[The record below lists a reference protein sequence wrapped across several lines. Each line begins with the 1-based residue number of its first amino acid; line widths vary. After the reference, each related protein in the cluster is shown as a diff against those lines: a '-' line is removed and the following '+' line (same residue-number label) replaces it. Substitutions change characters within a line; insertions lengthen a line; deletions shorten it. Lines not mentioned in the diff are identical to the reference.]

1 MLEQLTLAFKV
12 IGDGLDSL
20 KKIDAQID
28 ALKNSMNNAKNSI
41 NSAFSG
47 LKSKINSVKQSIISF
62 KNKISS
68 TFSALK
74 AKIVANFPAISK
86 LRNGFIGLRRGLGNF
101 GNYAQQQF
109 QNSQNKASS
118 FWRILRRIAATLAAG
133 FTIKTAIEGAGN
145 IEQYRNTL
153 ETVLKDS
160 DMARKKLAWAS
171 RFANKTPFETEEV
184 VGGMTKL
191 QSYGIEGD
199 RILKTTNRTYLEM
212 IGDMASGMGK
222 SFDQAIEA
230 IADARTGELER
241 LKEFGIT
248 KNMIAEFGKS
258 KGLEIFNSKG
268 QINDLELFNKTLFEM
283 MDSRFGGAME
293 KQAKT
298 FKGGL
303 STISGA
309 AKSALSTLAGVNE
322 FGDIVENSPFQILR
336 DKVIIP
342 FANTLV
348 RLQEDGTF
356 TRWAENL
363 SNIFGEII
371 NVGGKVIDFI
381 VKWKEVLIP
390 LASAFTGML
399 VIHEVVKG
407 IGALKNAMS
416 FTMNSYMLAIG
427 AAITIG
433 VLLYRNWD
441 LIKAKLATL
450 WGSIKAFGVKIK
462 DFFIK
467 IWEKIKSFGKALWD
481 LGKKM
486 FMLFTPFGLIITI
499 GKLVI
504 ENWDLIKAK
513 LAALWGSI
521 KAFGVKIKDFFV
533 KIWEK
538 IKAFGKA
545 LWDIGKKMFMLFTPF
560 GLIIRVG
567 KLIIENWD
575 LIKAKLAAL
584 WGSIK
589 AFGVKIKDFFVKI
602 WEKIKAFGK
611 ALWDIGKKMFM
622 LFTPFGLIIRVG
634 KLIIENWDLI
644 KAKLA
649 ALWGS
654 IKAFGVKIKDFFIKI
669 WEKIK
674 DFGKALWDVGKK
686 MFMLFTPFGLI
697 ITIGKLVIENWDLIK
712 AKFKELGSYL
722 YNKILDI
729 GNFFV
734 GLRDKAV
741 DIFFK
746 LIDKLKEVWET
757 MKSTA
762 ASAFDF
768 ILDYV
773 AKIWENIKGFFSN
786 LGQKIKSLP
795 GISWFFDD
803 SGEKK
808 ATTERV
814 YFEDTPVVDGTH
826 KTGLDYVPFDGYI
839 AELHKG
845 ERVLTA
851 EENNA
856 YSSTE
861 SNEFSNTSNSVNTKN
876 SNKSDK
882 KVILNLTINMP
893 TTKAETDWNRVG
905 EIIVEKLEDF
915 MLQNEIAKG
924 DI

>member
-1 MLEQLTLAFKV
+1 MLEQLSLNFKV

-20 KKIDAQID
+20 KKIDAQINT
-28 ALKNSMNNAKNSI
+28 LKNSMNNTKNSI
-41 NSAFSG
+41 SSAFSS
-47 LKSKINSVKQSIISF
+47 L

-68 TFSALK
+68 VKQNLTNLKSKISSTFNTLK
-74 AKIVANFPAISK
+74 TKIIANFPIISRLK
-86 LRNGFIGLRRGLGNF
+86 NGFKGLKRRLGNF

-109 QNSQNKASS
+109 ENSKNKANT
-118 FWRILRRIAATLAAG
+118 FLGVLKRIATTLAAG
-133 FTIKTAIEGAGN
+133 FTIKTAIEGAAN

-153 ETVLKDS
+153 ETVLKDPNV
-160 DMARKKLAWAS
+160 ARKKLAWAS

-199 RILKTTNRTYLEM
+199 RVLKTTNRTYLEM

-230 IADARTGELER
+230 VADARTGELER

-258 KGLEIFNSKG
+258 KGLEIFNNKG
-268 QINDLELFNKTLFEM
+268 QIQDLELFNKTLFEM

-309 AKSALSTLAGVNE
+309 MKSTLSTLAGVNE

-356 TRWAENL
+356 TKWAENI
-363 SNIFGEII
+363 SNVFGEII

-416 FTMNSYMLAIG
+416 FTMNPYMLAIG

-441 LIKAKLATL
+441 LIKAKLAAL
-450 WGSIKAFGVKIK
+450 WESIKAFG
-462 DFFIK
+462 
-467 IWEKIKSFGKALWD
+467 A
-481 LGKKM
+481 
-486 FMLFTPFGLIITI
+486 
-499 GKLVI
+499 
-504 ENWDLIKAK
+504 
-513 LAALWGSI
+513 
-521 KAFGVKIKDFFV
+521 KIKDFFV

-575 LIKAKLAAL
+575 LIKAKFISVFISISSFLKGT
-584 WGSIK
+584 WGGIK
-589 AFGVKIKDFFVKI
+589 
-602 WEKIKAFGK
+602 EKF
-611 ALWDIGKKMFM
+611 
-622 LFTPFGLIIRVG
+622 
-634 KLIIENWDLI
+634 
-644 KAKLA
+644 
-649 ALWGS
+649 S
-654 IKAFGVKIKDFFIKI
+654 
-669 WEKIK
+669 
-674 DFGKALWDVGKK
+674 
-686 MFMLFTPFGLI
+686 
-697 ITIGKLVIENWDLIK
+697 
-712 AKFKELGSYL
+712 ELGVYFYSKL
-722 YNKILDI
+722 QTI
-729 GNFFV
+729 GNFFI
-734 GLRDKAV
+734 GLKDKAV

-808 ATTERV
+808 TTTERV
-814 YFEDTPVVDGTH
+814 YFEDTPVIDGTH
-826 KTGLDYVPFDGYI
+826 KIGLDYVPFDGYI

-856 YSSTE
+856 YSNVENNSFSDIKSST
-861 SNEFSNTSNSVNTKN
+861 NTKN
-876 SNKSDK
+876 SNKTDK
-882 KVILNLTINMP
+882 RVILNLTINMP
-893 TTKAETDWNRVG
+893 TTTKAETDWNRVG

>member
-47 LKSKINSVKQSIISF
+47 LKSKINSVKQSIINF

-68 TFSALK
+68 TFRTLK

-109 QNSQNKASS
+109 QNSREKANS
-118 FWRILRRIAATLAAG
+118 FLGVLKRIATTLAAG
-133 FTIKTAIEGAGN
+133 FTLKTAIEGAGN

-160 DMARKKLAWAS
+160 NMARKKLAWAS

-230 IADARTGELER
+230 VADARTGELER

-309 AKSALSTLAGVNE
+309 AKSALSTLAGINE

-348 RLQEDGTF
+348 KLQEDGTF
-356 TRWAENL
+356 TRWAENI
-363 SNIFGEII
+363 SNVFGEII

-390 LASAFTGML
+390 LASAIAGIF
-399 VIHEVVKG
+399 VINKIIVL
-407 IGALKNAMS
+407 IGALKTALAGFS
-416 FTMNSYMLAIG
+416 FNPIMLGIG
-427 AAITIG
+427 AVIAIG
-433 VLLYRNWD
+433 VLLYR
-441 LIKAKLATL
+441 
-450 WGSIKAFGVKIK
+450 
-462 DFFIK
+462 
-467 IWEKIKSFGKALWD
+467 
-481 LGKKM
+481 
-486 FMLFTPFGLIITI
+486 
-499 GKLVI
+499 
-504 ENWDLIKAK
+504 
-513 LAALWGSI
+513 
-521 KAFGVKIKDFFV
+521 
-533 KIWEK
+533 
-538 IKAFGKA
+538 
-545 LWDIGKKMFMLFTPF
+545 
-560 GLIIRVG
+560 
-567 KLIIENWD
+567 NWD

-674 DFGKALWDVGKK
+674 SFGKALWDVGKK
-686 MFMLFTPFGLI
+686 IFMLFTPFGLI

-856 YSSTE
+856 YLSTE

>member
-47 LKSKINSVKQSIISF
+47 LKSKINSVKQSIINF

-68 TFSALK
+68 TFRTLK

-109 QNSQNKASS
+109 QNSKEKANS
-118 FWRILRRIAATLAAG
+118 FLGVIKRIATTLAAG
-133 FTIKTAIEGAGN
+133 FTLKTAIEGAGN

-160 DMARKKLAWAS
+160 NKARKKLAWAS

-230 IADARTGELER
+230 VADARTGELER

-248 KNMIAEFGKS
+248 KNMIADFGKS
-258 KGLEIFNSKG
+258 KGLEIFNNKG
-268 QINDLELFNKTLFEM
+268 QIKDMELFNKTLFEM

-298 FKGGL
+298 FRGGL

-356 TRWAENL
+356 TKWAENI

-371 NVGGKVIDFI
+371 NIGGKVIDFI

-390 LASAFTGML
+390 LASAIAGLF
-399 VIHEVVKG
+399 VINKIILL
-407 IGALKNAMS
+407 IGALKTALSAFS
-416 FTMNSYMLAIG
+416 FNPIMLGIG
-427 AAITIG
+427 AIIAVCIG
-433 VLLYRNWD
+433 LYRNWD
-441 LIKAKLATL
+441 L
-450 WGSIKAFGVKIK
+450 V
-462 DFFIK
+462 
-467 IWEKIKSFGKALWD
+467 
-481 LGKKM
+481 
-486 FMLFTPFGLIITI
+486 
-499 GKLVI
+499 
-504 ENWDLIKAK
+504 KAK
-513 LAALWGSI
+513 LAALWESI

-538 IKAFGKA
+538 IK
-545 LWDIGKKMFMLFTPF
+545 
-560 GLIIRVG
+560 
-567 KLIIENWD
+567 
-575 LIKAKLAAL
+575 
-584 WGSIK
+584 S
-589 AFGVKIKDFFVKI
+589 
-602 WEKIKAFGK
+602 
-611 ALWDIGKKMFM
+611 
-622 LFTPFGLIIRVG
+622 
-634 KLIIENWDLI
+634 
-644 KAKLA
+644 
-649 ALWGS
+649 
-654 IKAFGVKIKDFFIKI
+654 
-669 WEKIK
+669 
-674 DFGKALWDVGKK
+674 FGKALWDVGKK

-697 ITIGKLVIENWDLIK
+697 ITIGKLIIENWDLIK
-712 AKFKELGSYL
+712 AKFSELGSYL

-729 GNFFV
+729 GNFFIGLKDKTVDVFFKLIDKLKSLWEKVKIIFTSIFSSILIFLNDSWEKIKSKFIELKEYFYSKIQNIGNIFV
-734 GLRDKAV
+734 GLKDKVVGVFFKLIDKLKGLWGKLKTIFTSIFSSILNFLNDSWEKIKSKFTELKEYFYSKIQNIGNFFVGLKDKAV
-741 DIFFK
+741 DVFFK

-773 AKIWENIKGFFSN
+773 AQVWENIKGFFSN

-808 ATTERV
+808 TTTKRV

-856 YSSTE
+856 YSNIENNSFSDVKTSTNNK
-861 SNEFSNTSNSVNTKN
+861 S
-876 SNKSDK
+876 SNKTDK
-882 KVILNLTINMP
+882 KIILNLTINMP
-893 TTKAETDWNRVG
+893 TTTKAETDWNRVG
-905 EIIVEKLEDF
+905 EMIAEKLEDF

>member
-20 KKIDAQID
+20 KKIDAQLD
-28 ALKNSMNNAKNSI
+28 ALKNSMNNTKNSI
-41 NSAFSG
+41 SSAFSS
-47 LKSKINSVKQSIISF
+47 LKNKISTIKQSIVNF
-62 KNKISS
+62 KNKIKS
-68 TFSALK
+68 TFNTLK
-74 AKIVANFPAISK
+74 TKIIANFPVISK
-86 LRNGFIGLRRGLGNF
+86 LRSGFNGLRNRIGRF
-101 GNYAQQQF
+101 GNYAQRQFEASQQ
-109 QNSQNKASS
+109 KANT
-118 FWRILRRIAATLAAG
+118 FFGIIKRIAGALAAG
-133 FTIKTAIEGAGN
+133 FTIKTAIEGAAN

-153 ETVLKDS
+153 ETVLKDPN
-160 DMARKKLAWAS
+160 MARKKLAWAN

-230 IADARTGELER
+230 VADARTGELER

-248 KNMIAEFGKS
+248 KNMIADFGKN
-258 KGLEIFNSKG
+258 KGLEIFNNKG
-268 QINDLELFNKTLFEM
+268 QIKDMELFNKTLFEM

-309 AKSALSTLAGVNE
+309 MKSTLSTLAGVNE

-356 TRWAENL
+356 TKWAENI

-390 LASAFTGML
+390 LASAIAGIF
-399 VIHEVVKG
+399 VINKIIVL
-407 IGALKNAMS
+407 IGALKTALAGLS
-416 FTMNSYMLAIG
+416 FNPIMLGIG
-427 AAITIG
+427 AVIAIG

-467 IWEKIKSFGKALWD
+467 IWEKIKAFGKALWD
-481 LGKKM
+481 IGKKM

-521 KAFGVKIKDFFV
+521 KAFGVKIKDFF
-533 KIWEK
+533 
-538 IKAFGKA
+538 
-545 LWDIGKKMFMLFTPF
+545 
-560 GLIIRVG
+560 
-567 KLIIENWD
+567 
-575 LIKAKLAAL
+575 
-584 WGSIK
+584 
-589 AFGVKIKDFFVKI
+589 
-602 WEKIKAFGK
+602 
-611 ALWDIGKKMFM
+611 
-622 LFTPFGLIIRVG
+622 
-634 KLIIENWDLI
+634 
-644 KAKLA
+644 
-649 ALWGS
+649 
-654 IKAFGVKIKDFFIKI
+654 IKI

-674 DFGKALWDVGKK
+674 SFGKALWDVGKK

-697 ITIGKLVIENWDLIK
+697 ITVGKLIIENWDLIK
-712 AKFKELGSYL
+712 AKFAELGSYL
-722 YNKILDI
+722 YNKIIDI
-729 GNFFV
+729 GNFFI
-734 GLRDKAV
+734 GLKDKVV
-741 DIFFK
+741 DVFFN

-803 SGEKK
+803 SGKK
-808 ATTERV
+808 NATTERV

-856 YSSTE
+856 YSNVENNS
-861 SNEFSNTSNSVNTKN
+861 FSDIKSSANNKS
-876 SNKSDK
+876 SNKTDK
-882 KVILNLTINMP
+882 KIILNLTINMP
-893 TTKAETDWNRVG
+893 TTTKAETDWNRVG
-905 EIIVEKLEDF
+905 EMIAEKLEDF
-915 MLQNEIAKG
+915 LLQNEIAKG

>member
-1 MLEQLTLAFKV
+1 MLEQLSLVFKV
-12 IGDGLDSL
+12 VGNGQASLNQISSQIGNL
-20 KKIDAQID
+20 KNNMSN
-28 ALKNSMNNAKNSI
+28 LKNSVS
-41 NSAFSG
+41 SAFGS
-47 LKSKINSVKQSIISF
+47 LKNTIGSVKQSLVAF
-62 KNKISS
+62 KNKIST
-68 TFSALK
+68 TFNAMK
-74 AKIVANFPAISK
+74 AKITANFPAISK
-86 LRNGFIGLRRGLGNF
+86 LRNGFISLRRSLGNF

-109 QNSQNKASS
+109 QNSKEKANS
-118 FWRILRRIAATLAAG
+118 FFSILKRIATALAAG
-133 FTIKTAIEGAGN
+133 FTIKTAIDGAGN

-171 RFANKTPFETEEV
+171 RFANKTPFETDEV
-184 VGGMTKL
+184 VSGMTKL

-199 RILKTTNRTYLEM
+199 RVLKTTNRTYLEM

-258 KGLEIFNSKG
+258 KGLEIFNNKG

-309 AKSALSTLAGVNE
+309 TKSALSTLAGVNE

-356 TRWAENL
+356 TKWAENI
-363 SNIFGEII
+363 SNVFGEII

-416 FTMNSYMLAIG
+416 FTMNPYMLAIG

-481 LGKKM
+481 
-486 FMLFTPFGLIITI
+486 
-499 GKLVI
+499 
-504 ENWDLIKAK
+504 
-513 LAALWGSI
+513 
-521 KAFGVKIKDFFV
+521 
-533 KIWEK
+533 
-538 IKAFGKA
+538 
-545 LWDIGKKMFMLFTPF
+545 
-560 GLIIRVG
+560 
-567 KLIIENWD
+567 
-575 LIKAKLAAL
+575 
-584 WGSIK
+584 
-589 AFGVKIKDFFVKI
+589 
-602 WEKIKAFGK
+602 
-611 ALWDIGKKMFM
+611 
-622 LFTPFGLIIRVG
+622 
-634 KLIIENWDLI
+634 
-644 KAKLA
+644 
-649 ALWGS
+649 
-654 IKAFGVKIKDFFIKI
+654 
-669 WEKIK
+669 
-674 DFGKALWDVGKK
+674 VGKK

-712 AKFKELGSYL
+712 VKLAALWGSIKAFGVKIKDFFIKIWEKIKAFGKALWDVGKKMFMLFTPFGLIITVGKLIIENWDLIKAKFAELGSYL
-722 YNKILDI
+722 YNKIIDI
-729 GNFFV
+729 GNFFI
-734 GLRDKAV
+734 GLKDKVV
-741 DIFFK
+741 DVFFN

-803 SGEKK
+803 SGKK
-808 ATTERV
+808 NATTERV

-856 YSSTE
+856 YSNVENNS
-861 SNEFSNTSNSVNTKN
+861 FSDIKSSENNKS
-876 SNKSDK
+876 SNKTDK
-882 KVILNLTINMP
+882 KIILNLTINMSGA
-893 TTKAETDWNRVG
+893 KEMDWNRVS
-905 EIIVEKLEDF
+905 EMIVEKLEDL

-924 DI
+924 EI

>member
-28 ALKNSMNNAKNSI
+28 ALKNSMNNTKNSI
-41 NSAFSG
+41 SSAFSS
-47 LKSKINSVKQSIISF
+47 LKNKISSVKQSIVNF
-62 KNKISS
+62 KNKIKS
-68 TFSALK
+68 TFNTLK
-74 AKIVANFPAISK
+74 AKIIANFPVISK
-86 LRNGFIGLRRGLGNF
+86 LRSGFNGLRNRIGRF
-101 GNYAQQQF
+101 GNYAQRQFEASQQ
-109 QNSQNKASS
+109 KANT
-118 FWRILRRIAATLAAG
+118 FFGIIKRIAGALAAG
-133 FTIKTAIEGAGN
+133 FTIKTAIEGAAN

-153 ETVLKDS
+153 ETVLKDPN
-160 DMARKKLAWAS
+160 MARKKLAWAN

-230 IADARTGELER
+230 VADARTGELER

-248 KNMIAEFGKS
+248 KNMIADFGKN
-258 KGLEIFNSKG
+258 KGLEIFNNKG
-268 QINDLELFNKTLFEM
+268 QIKDMELFNKTLFEM

-309 AKSALSTLAGVNE
+309 MKSMLSTLAGVNE

-356 TRWAENL
+356 TKWAENI
-363 SNIFGEII
+363 SNVFGEII
-371 NVGGKVIDFI
+371 NVGGKVTDFI

-416 FTMNSYMLAIG
+416 FTMNPYMLAIG

-441 LIKAKLATL
+441 LIKAKLISL
-450 WGSIKAFGVKIK
+450 
-462 DFFIK
+462 
-467 IWEKIKSFGKALWD
+467 WEKIKGFVKVFL
-481 LGKKM
+481 
-486 FMLFTPFGLIITI
+486 LFSGIGLII
-499 GKLVI
+499 KLGQLLVK
-504 ENWDLIKAK
+504 NWDLIKAK
-513 LAALWGSI
+513 LASLWT
-521 KAFGVKIKDFFV
+521 
-533 KIWEK
+533 K
-538 IKAFGKA
+538 IKAFAKA
-545 LWDIGKKMFMLFTPF
+545 LWDIGKKIFMWLSPI
-560 GLIIRVG
+560 GLIITIG

-575 LIKAKLAAL
+575 LIKAKFSELA
-584 WGSIK
+584 G
-589 AFGVKIKDFFVKI
+589 
-602 WEKIKAFGK
+602 
-611 ALWDIGKKMFM
+611 
-622 LFTPFGLIIRVG
+622 
-634 KLIIENWDLI
+634 
-644 KAKLA
+644 
-649 ALWGS
+649 
-654 IKAFGVKIKDFFIKI
+654 
-669 WEKIK
+669 
-674 DFGKALWDVGKK
+674 
-686 MFMLFTPFGLI
+686 
-697 ITIGKLVIENWDLIK
+697 
-712 AKFKELGSYL
+712 YL
-722 YNKILDI
+722 YNKIIDI
-729 GNFFV
+729 GNFFI
-734 GLRDKAV
+734 GLKDKAV
-741 DIFFK
+741 DVFFK

-773 AKIWENIKGFFSN
+773 AKIWENIKGFFLN

-808 ATTERV
+808 TTTERV

-839 AELHKG
+839 AELHRG

-856 YSSTE
+856 YSNVENNSFSDVKTST
-861 SNEFSNTSNSVNTKN
+861 SSKN
-876 SNKSDK
+876 SNKSDR

-893 TTKAETDWNRVG
+893 TTPKVETDWNRVG
-905 EIIVEKLEDF
+905 EIIAEKLEDF

>member
-41 NSAFSG
+41 SSAFSS
-47 LKSKINSVKQSIISF
+47 LKSKINSVKQSIINF

-68 TFSALK
+68 AFSALK
-74 AKIVANFPAISK
+74 AKITANFPAISK
-86 LRNGFIGLRRGLGNF
+86 LRNGFIALRRGLGNF

-118 FWRILRRIAATLAAG
+118 FWGILRRIAATLAAG

-371 NVGGKVIDFI
+371 NIGGRVIDFI

-390 LASAFTGML
+390 LASAITGL
-399 VIHEVVKG
+399 FVINKVIVL
-407 IGALKNAMS
+407 IGALKTALSAFS
-416 FTMNSYMLAIG
+416 FNPIMLGIG
-427 AAITIG
+427 AVIAIG

-441 LIKAKLATL
+441 LIKAKLASL
-450 WGSIKAFGVKIK
+450 WAKIKAFA
-462 DFFIK
+462 
-467 IWEKIKSFGKALWD
+467 KALWNI
-481 LGKKM
+481 GKKI
-486 FMLFTPFGLIITI
+486 FMWLSPIGLIIT
-499 GKLVI
+499 
-504 ENWDLIKAK
+504 
-513 LAALWGSI
+513 
-521 KAFGVKIKDFFV
+521 
-533 KIWEK
+533 
-538 IKAFGKA
+538 
-545 LWDIGKKMFMLFTPF
+545 
-560 GLIIRVG
+560 VG
-567 KLIIENWD
+567 KLIIQ
-575 LIKAKLAAL
+575 
-584 WGSIK
+584 
-589 AFGVKIKDFFVKI
+589 
-602 WEKIKAFGK
+602 
-611 ALWDIGKKMFM
+611 
-622 LFTPFGLIIRVG
+622 
-634 KLIIENWDLI
+634 
-644 KAKLA
+644 
-649 ALWGS
+649 
-654 IKAFGVKIKDFFIKI
+654 
-669 WEKIK
+669 
-674 DFGKALWDVGKK
+674 
-686 MFMLFTPFGLI
+686 
-697 ITIGKLVIENWDLIK
+697 NWDLIK
-712 AKFKELGSYL
+712 AKFTELGSYL

-741 DIFFK
+741 DVFFK

-808 ATTERV
+808 TTTERV
-814 YFEDTPVVDGTH
+814 YFEDTPVIDGTH

-856 YSSTE
+856 YSNAENNSFSDIKSST
-861 SNEFSNTSNSVNTKN
+861 NTKN
-876 SNKSDK
+876 SNKTDK
-882 KVILNLTINMP
+882 RVILNITINMP
-893 TTKAETDWNRVG
+893 TTAKAETDWNRVG
-905 EIIVEKLEDF
+905 EMIAEKLEDF

>member
-41 NSAFSG
+41 SSAFSS
-47 LKSKINSVKQSIISF
+47 LKSKINSVKQSIINF

-74 AKIVANFPAISK
+74 AKITANFPAISK
-86 LRNGFIGLRRGLGNF
+86 LRNGFIALRRGLGNF

-109 QNSQNKASS
+109 QNSKEKANS
-118 FWRILRRIAATLAAG
+118 FLGVLKRIAATLAAG
-133 FTIKTAIEGAGN
+133 ITLKTAIEGAGN

-230 IADARTGELER
+230 VADARTGELER

-258 KGLEIFNSKG
+258 KGLEIFNNKG
-268 QINDLELFNKTLFEM
+268 QIQDLELFNKTLFEM

-309 AKSALSTLAGVNE
+309 AKSALSTLVGVNE

-342 FANTLV
+342 FANTLIK
-348 RLQEDGTF
+348 LQENGTF

-371 NVGGKVIDFI
+371 NIGGKVIDFI

-390 LASAFTGML
+390 LASAITGIF
-399 VIHEVVKG
+399 VINKVIVL
-407 IGALKNAMS
+407 IGALKTALSAFS
-416 FTMNSYMLAIG
+416 FNPIMLGIG
-427 AAITIG
+427 AVIAIG

-441 LIKAKLATL
+441 LIKEKLISL
-450 WGSIKAFGVKIK
+450 WKKIK
-462 DFFIK
+462 GFVKVF
-467 IWEKIKSFGKALWD
+467 L
-481 LGKKM
+481 
-486 FMLFTPFGLIITI
+486 LFSGIGLII
-499 GKLVI
+499 KLGQLLVK
-504 ENWDLIKAK
+504 NWDLIKAK
-513 LAALWGSI
+513 LASLWT
-521 KAFGVKIKDFFV
+521 
-533 KIWEK
+533 K
-538 IKAFGKA
+538 IKAFAKA
-545 LWDIGKKMFMLFTPF
+545 LWDIGKKIFMWLSPI
-560 GLIIRVG
+560 GLIITIG

-575 LIKAKLAAL
+575 LIKAKFSELA
-584 WGSIK
+584 G
-589 AFGVKIKDFFVKI
+589 
-602 WEKIKAFGK
+602 
-611 ALWDIGKKMFM
+611 
-622 LFTPFGLIIRVG
+622 
-634 KLIIENWDLI
+634 
-644 KAKLA
+644 
-649 ALWGS
+649 
-654 IKAFGVKIKDFFIKI
+654 
-669 WEKIK
+669 
-674 DFGKALWDVGKK
+674 
-686 MFMLFTPFGLI
+686 
-697 ITIGKLVIENWDLIK
+697 
-712 AKFKELGSYL
+712 YL
-722 YNKILDI
+722 YNKIIDI
-729 GNFFV
+729 GNFFI
-734 GLRDKAV
+734 GLKDKAV

-773 AKIWENIKGFFSN
+773 AKIWENIKGFFLN

-808 ATTERV
+808 TTTERL

-839 AELHKG
+839 AELHRG

-856 YSSTE
+856 YSNVENNSFSDVKTST
-861 SNEFSNTSNSVNTKN
+861 SSKN
-876 SNKSDK
+876 SNKSDR

-893 TTKAETDWNRVG
+893 TTPKVETDWNRVG
-905 EIIVEKLEDF
+905 EIIAEKLEDF

>member
-1 MLEQLTLAFKV
+1 MLKEKIKVRKEESLAMLEQLTLAFKV

-28 ALKNSMNNAKNSI
+28 ALKNNMNTAKNSI
-41 NSAFSG
+41 SSAFSG
-47 LKSKINSVKQSIISF
+47 LKNKINSVKQSIVNF

-68 TFSALK
+68 TFSTLK

-109 QNSQNKASS
+109 QNSKEKANS
-118 FWRILRRIAATLAAG
+118 FLGVLKRIATTLAAG
-133 FTIKTAIEGAGN
+133 FTLKTAIEGAGN

-160 DMARKKLAWAS
+160 NKARKKLAWAS

-230 IADARTGELER
+230 VADARTGELER

-348 RLQEDGTF
+348 KLQEDGTF
-356 TRWAENL
+356 TKWAENL

-371 NVGGKVIDFI
+371 NIGGKVIDFI

-390 LASAFTGML
+390 LASAIAGIF
-399 VIHEVVKG
+399 VINKIIVL
-407 IGALKNAMS
+407 IGALKTALAGFS
-416 FTMNSYMLAIG
+416 FNPIMLGIG
-427 AAITIG
+427 AVIAIG

-441 LIKAKLATL
+441 LIKVKLAAL

-481 LGKKM
+481 
-486 FMLFTPFGLIITI
+486 
-499 GKLVI
+499 
-504 ENWDLIKAK
+504 
-513 LAALWGSI
+513 
-521 KAFGVKIKDFFV
+521 
-533 KIWEK
+533 
-538 IKAFGKA
+538 
-545 LWDIGKKMFMLFTPF
+545 
-560 GLIIRVG
+560 
-567 KLIIENWD
+567 
-575 LIKAKLAAL
+575 
-584 WGSIK
+584 
-589 AFGVKIKDFFVKI
+589 
-602 WEKIKAFGK
+602 
-611 ALWDIGKKMFM
+611 
-622 LFTPFGLIIRVG
+622 
-634 KLIIENWDLI
+634 
-644 KAKLA
+644 
-649 ALWGS
+649 
-654 IKAFGVKIKDFFIKI
+654 
-669 WEKIK
+669 
-674 DFGKALWDVGKK
+674 VGKK

-697 ITIGKLVIENWDLIK
+697 ITIGKLIIENWDLIK
-712 AKFKELGSYL
+712 TKFSELAGYL
-722 YNKILDI
+722 YNKIIDI
-729 GNFFV
+729 GNFFI
-734 GLRDKAV
+734 GLKDKAV
-741 DIFFK
+741 DVFFK

-803 SGEKK
+803 SGKK
-808 ATTERV
+808 NATTERV
-814 YFEDTPVVDGTH
+814 YFEDTPVIDGTH

-851 EENNA
+851 EENNT
-856 YSSTE
+856 YSNIENNSFSDIKSST
-861 SNEFSNTSNSVNTKN
+861 NSKR
-876 SNKSDK
+876 SSKSDK

>member
-1 MLEQLTLAFKV
+1 MLEQLSLVFKV
-12 IGDGLDSL
+12 VGNGQVTLNQISSQIGN
-20 KKIDAQID
+20 
-28 ALKNSMNNAKNSI
+28 LKNNMSNFKNSVSSTFE
-41 NSAFSG
+41 N
-47 LKSKINSVKQSIISF
+47 LKSTIGSVKQSLVAF
-62 KNKISS
+62 KNKIST
-68 TFSALK
+68 TFNALK
-74 AKIVANFPAISK
+74 AKITANFPAIGK
-86 LRNGFIGLRRGLGNF
+86 IRNGFISLRRSLGNF

-109 QNSQNKASS
+109 QKSKEKASTLLS
-118 FWRILRRIAATLAAG
+118 VLKRIATALAAG
-133 FTIKTAIEGAGN
+133 FTIKTAIDGAGN

-160 DMARKKLAWAS
+160 DMARRKLAWAS

-199 RILKTTNRTYLEM
+199 RILKTTNKTYLEM

-258 KGLEIFNSKG
+258 KGLEIFNNKG

-309 AKSALSTLAGVNE
+309 TKSALSTLAGVNE

-416 FTMNSYMLAIG
+416 FTMNPYMLAIG

-462 DFFIK
+462 AFFIK
-467 IWEKIKSFGKALWD
+467 IWEKIKAFGKALWD
-481 LGKKM
+481 VGKKM
-486 FMLFTPFGLIITI
+486 FMLFTPFGLIITV
-499 GKLVI
+499 GKLV
-504 ENWDLIKAK
+504 
-513 LAALWGSI
+513 
-521 KAFGVKIKDFFV
+521 
-533 KIWEK
+533 
-538 IKAFGKA
+538 
-545 LWDIGKKMFMLFTPF
+545 
-560 GLIIRVG
+560 
-567 KLIIENWD
+567 
-575 LIKAKLAAL
+575 
-584 WGSIK
+584 
-589 AFGVKIKDFFVKI
+589 
-602 WEKIKAFGK
+602 
-611 ALWDIGKKMFM
+611 
-622 LFTPFGLIIRVG
+622 
-634 KLIIENWDLI
+634 IENWDLI

-674 DFGKALWDVGKK
+674 AFGKALWDVGKK

-697 ITIGKLVIENWDLIK
+697 ITVGKLIIENWDLIK
-712 AKFKELGSYL
+712 AKFAELGSYL
-722 YNKILDI
+722 YNKIIDI
-729 GNFFV
+729 GNFFI
-734 GLRDKAV
+734 GLKDKVV
-741 DIFFK
+741 DVFFN

-803 SGEKK
+803 SGKK
-808 ATTERV
+808 NATTERV

-856 YSSTE
+856 YSNVENNS
-861 SNEFSNTSNSVNTKN
+861 FSDIKSSENNKS
-876 SNKSDK
+876 SNKTDK
-882 KVILNLTINMP
+882 KIILNLTINMSGA
-893 TTKAETDWNRVG
+893 KEMDWNRVS
-905 EIIVEKLEDF
+905 EMIVEKLEDL

-924 DI
+924 EI

>member
-1 MLEQLTLAFKV
+1 MLEQLSLVFKV
-12 IGDGLDSL
+12 VGNGQASLNQISSQIGNL
-20 KKIDAQID
+20 KNNMSN
-28 ALKNSMNNAKNSI
+28 LKNSVS
-41 NSAFSG
+41 SAFGS
-47 LKSKINSVKQSIISF
+47 LKNTIGSVKQSLVAF
-62 KNKISS
+62 KNKIST
-68 TFSALK
+68 TFNALK
-74 AKIVANFPAISK
+74 AKITANFPAIGK
-86 LRNGFIGLRRGLGNF
+86 IRNGFISLRRSLGNF

-109 QNSQNKASS
+109 QKSKEKASTLLS
-118 FWRILRRIAATLAAG
+118 VLKRIATALAAG
-133 FTIKTAIEGAGN
+133 FTIKTAIDSAGN

-199 RILKTTNRTYLEM
+199 RILKTTNKTYLEM

-258 KGLEIFNSKG
+258 KGLEIFNNKG

-309 AKSALSTLAGVNE
+309 TKSALATLAGVNE

-336 DKVIIP
+336 DRVIIP
-342 FANTLV
+342 LANTLV
-348 RLQEDGTF
+348 KFQEDGTF

-363 SNIFGEII
+363 SSIFGELISWGEKII
-371 NVGGKVIDFI
+371 NFI
-381 VKWKEVLIP
+381 VKWKEILIP
-390 LASAFTGML
+390 LASAIAGLF
-399 VIHEVVKG
+399 VINKVIVL
-407 IGALKNAMS
+407 IGALKTALAALS
-416 FTMNSYMLAIG
+416 FNPIMLAIG
-427 AAITIG
+427 AVIAIG

-441 LIKAKLATL
+441 LVKEKLI
-450 WGSIKAFGVKIK
+450 S
-462 DFFIK
+462 
-467 IWEKIKSFGKALWD
+467 LWD
-481 LGKKM
+481 
-486 FMLFTPFGLIITI
+486 
-499 GKLVI
+499 
-504 ENWDLIKAK
+504 
-513 LAALWGSI
+513 
-521 KAFGVKIKDFFV
+521 
-533 KIWEK
+533 K
-538 IKAFGKA
+538 IKAFAKA
-545 LWDIGKKMFMLFTPF
+545 LWDIGKKIFMWLSPI
-560 GLIIRVG
+560 GLIITVG

-575 LIKAKLAAL
+575 LIKAKFA
-584 WGSIK
+584 
-589 AFGVKIKDFFVKI
+589 
-602 WEKIKAFGK
+602 
-611 ALWDIGKKMFM
+611 
-622 LFTPFGLIIRVG
+622 
-634 KLIIENWDLI
+634 
-644 KAKLA
+644 
-649 ALWGS
+649 
-654 IKAFGVKIKDFFIKI
+654 
-669 WEKIK
+669 
-674 DFGKALWDVGKK
+674 
-686 MFMLFTPFGLI
+686 
-697 ITIGKLVIENWDLIK
+697 
-712 AKFKELGSYL
+712 ELGSYL
-722 YNKILDI
+722 YNKIIDI
-729 GNFFV
+729 GNFFI
-734 GLRDKAV
+734 GLKDKVV
-741 DIFFK
+741 DVFFN

-773 AKIWENIKGFFSN
+773 AKIWESIKGFFSG
-786 LGQKIKSLP
+786 LGEKIKSLP
-795 GISWFFDD
+795 GISWFFSD
-803 SGEKK
+803 SEKK
-808 ATTERV
+808 NTNG
-814 YFEDTPVVDGTH
+814 PMIDGTH

-839 AELHKG
+839 AELHRG

-856 YSSTE
+856 YSSSE

-882 KVILNLTINMP
+882 KIILNLTVNMSG
-893 TTKAETDWNRVG
+893 TKEMDWNRIG
-905 EIIVEKLEDF
+905 EMIVEKLEDL

-924 DI
+924 EI

>member
-1 MLEQLTLAFKV
+1 MLEQLSLVFKV
-12 IGDGLDSL
+12 VGNGQVTLNQISSQIGN
-20 KKIDAQID
+20 
-28 ALKNSMNNAKNSI
+28 LKNNMSNFKNSVSSTFE
-41 NSAFSG
+41 N
-47 LKSKINSVKQSIISF
+47 LKSTIGSVKQSLVAF
-62 KNKISS
+62 KNKIST
-68 TFSALK
+68 TFNALK
-74 AKIVANFPAISK
+74 AKITANFPAIGK
-86 LRNGFIGLRRGLGNF
+86 IRNGFISLRRSLGNF

-109 QNSQNKASS
+109 QKSKEKASTLLS
-118 FWRILRRIAATLAAG
+118 VLKRIATALAAG
-133 FTIKTAIEGAGN
+133 FTIKTAIDGAGN

-160 DMARKKLAWAS
+160 DMARRKLAWAS

-199 RILKTTNRTYLEM
+199 RILKTTNKTYLEM

-258 KGLEIFNSKG
+258 KGLEIFNNKG

-309 AKSALSTLAGVNE
+309 TKSALSTLAGVNE

-416 FTMNSYMLAIG
+416 FTMNPYMLAIG

-467 IWEKIKSFGKALWD
+467 IWEKIKAFGKALWD
-481 LGKKM
+481 VGKKM

-521 KAFGVKIKDFFV
+521 KAFGVKIKDFFI
-533 KIWEK
+533 KIWDK
-538 IKAFGKA
+538 IKAFAKA
-545 LWDIGKKMFMLFTPF
+545 LWDIGKKIFMWLSPI
-560 GLIIRVG
+560 GLIITIG

-575 LIKAKLAAL
+575 LIKAKFA
-584 WGSIK
+584 
-589 AFGVKIKDFFVKI
+589 
-602 WEKIKAFGK
+602 
-611 ALWDIGKKMFM
+611 
-622 LFTPFGLIIRVG
+622 
-634 KLIIENWDLI
+634 
-644 KAKLA
+644 
-649 ALWGS
+649 
-654 IKAFGVKIKDFFIKI
+654 
-669 WEKIK
+669 
-674 DFGKALWDVGKK
+674 
-686 MFMLFTPFGLI
+686 
-697 ITIGKLVIENWDLIK
+697 
-712 AKFKELGSYL
+712 ELGSYL
-722 YNKILDI
+722 YNKIIDI
-729 GNFFV
+729 GNFFI
-734 GLRDKAV
+734 GLKDKVV
-741 DIFFK
+741 DVFFN

-773 AKIWENIKGFFSN
+773 AKIWENIKGFFSG
-786 LGQKIKSLP
+786 LGEKIKSLP
-795 GISWFFDD
+795 GISWFFSD
-803 SGEKK
+803 SEKK
-808 ATTERV
+808 NTNS
-814 YFEDTPVVDGTH
+814 PMIDGTH

-839 AELHKG
+839 AELHRG

-861 SNEFSNTSNSVNTKN
+861 SNEFSNTSNSANTKN

-882 KVILNLTINMP
+882 KIILNLTVNMSG
-893 TTKAETDWNRVG
+893 TKEMDWNRIG
-905 EIIVEKLEDF
+905 EMIVEKLEDL
-915 MLQNEIAKG
+915 MLQNDIAKG
-924 DI
+924 EI

>member
-1 MLEQLTLAFKV
+1 
-12 IGDGLDSL
+12 
-20 KKIDAQID
+20 
-28 ALKNSMNNAKNSI
+28 
-41 NSAFSG
+41 
-47 LKSKINSVKQSIISF
+47 
-62 KNKISS
+62 
-68 TFSALK
+68 
-74 AKIVANFPAISK
+74 
-86 LRNGFIGLRRGLGNF
+86 
-101 GNYAQQQF
+101 
-109 QNSQNKASS
+109 
-118 FWRILRRIAATLAAG
+118 
-133 FTIKTAIEGAGN
+133 
-145 IEQYRNTL
+145 
-153 ETVLKDS
+153 
-160 DMARKKLAWAS
+160 MARKKLAWAN
-171 RFANKTPFETEEV
+171 RFANKTPFQTEEV

-230 IADARTGELER
+230 VADARTGELER

-298 FKGGL
+298 FRGGL

-342 FANTLV
+342 FANTLIKF
-348 RLQEDGTF
+348 QEDGTF
-356 TRWAENL
+356 TRWAEKL

-416 FTMNSYMLAIG
+416 FTMNPYMLAIG

-441 LIKAKLATL
+441 L
-450 WGSIKAFGVKIK
+450 V
-462 DFFIK
+462 
-467 IWEKIKSFGKALWD
+467 
-481 LGKKM
+481 
-486 FMLFTPFGLIITI
+486 
-499 GKLVI
+499 
-504 ENWDLIKAK
+504 KAK
-513 LAALWGSI
+513 LAALWESI

-538 IKAFGKA
+538 IK
-545 LWDIGKKMFMLFTPF
+545 
-560 GLIIRVG
+560 
-567 KLIIENWD
+567 
-575 LIKAKLAAL
+575 
-584 WGSIK
+584 S
-589 AFGVKIKDFFVKI
+589 
-602 WEKIKAFGK
+602 
-611 ALWDIGKKMFM
+611 
-622 LFTPFGLIIRVG
+622 
-634 KLIIENWDLI
+634 
-644 KAKLA
+644 
-649 ALWGS
+649 
-654 IKAFGVKIKDFFIKI
+654 
-669 WEKIK
+669 
-674 DFGKALWDVGKK
+674 FGKALWDVGKK

-697 ITIGKLVIENWDLIK
+697 ITIGKLIIENWDLIK
-712 AKFKELGSYL
+712 AKFSELGSYL

-729 GNFFV
+729 GNFFI
-734 GLRDKAV
+734 GLKDKAV
-741 DIFFK
+741 DVFFKLIDKLKSLWEKVKIIFTSIFSSILNFLNDSWEKIKSKFTELKEYFYSKIQNIGNFFVGLKDKAVDVFFK

-773 AKIWENIKGFFSN
+773 AQVWENIKGFFSN

-808 ATTERV
+808 TTTKRV

-856 YSSTE
+856 YSNIENNSFSDVKTSTNNK
-861 SNEFSNTSNSVNTKN
+861 S
-876 SNKSDK
+876 SNKTDK
-882 KVILNLTINMP
+882 KIILNLTINMP
-893 TTKAETDWNRVG
+893 TTPKVETDWNRVG
-905 EIIVEKLEDF
+905 EIIAEKLEDF

>member
-47 LKSKINSVKQSIISF
+47 LKSKINSVKQSIINF

-68 TFSALK
+68 TFRTLK

-109 QNSQNKASS
+109 QNSREKANS
-118 FWRILRRIAATLAAG
+118 FLGVLKRIATTLAAG
-133 FTIKTAIEGAGN
+133 FTLKTAIEGAGN

-160 DMARKKLAWAS
+160 NMARKKLAWAS

-230 IADARTGELER
+230 VADARTGELER

-309 AKSALSTLAGVNE
+309 AKSALSTLAGINE

-348 RLQEDGTF
+348 KLQEDGTF
-356 TRWAENL
+356 TRWAENI
-363 SNIFGEII
+363 SNVFGEII

-390 LASAFTGML
+390 LASAIAGIF
-399 VIHEVVKG
+399 VINKIIVL
-407 IGALKNAMS
+407 IGALKTALAGFS
-416 FTMNSYMLAIG
+416 FNPIMLGIG
-427 AAITIG
+427 AVIAIG
-433 VLLYRNWD
+433 VLLYR
-441 LIKAKLATL
+441 
-450 WGSIKAFGVKIK
+450 
-462 DFFIK
+462 
-467 IWEKIKSFGKALWD
+467 
-481 LGKKM
+481 
-486 FMLFTPFGLIITI
+486 
-499 GKLVI
+499 
-504 ENWDLIKAK
+504 
-513 LAALWGSI
+513 
-521 KAFGVKIKDFFV
+521 
-533 KIWEK
+533 
-538 IKAFGKA
+538 
-545 LWDIGKKMFMLFTPF
+545 
-560 GLIIRVG
+560 
-567 KLIIENWD
+567 
-575 LIKAKLAAL
+575 
-584 WGSIK
+584 
-589 AFGVKIKDFFVKI
+589 
-602 WEKIKAFGK
+602 
-611 ALWDIGKKMFM
+611 
-622 LFTPFGLIIRVG
+622 
-634 KLIIENWDLI
+634 NWDLI

-856 YSSTE
+856 YLSTE

>member
-1 MLEQLTLAFKV
+1 M
-12 IGDGLDSL
+12 
-20 KKIDAQID
+20 
-28 ALKNSMNNAKNSI
+28 
-41 NSAFSG
+41 
-47 LKSKINSVKQSIISF
+47 
-62 KNKISS
+62 
-68 TFSALK
+68 
-74 AKIVANFPAISK
+74 
-86 LRNGFIGLRRGLGNF
+86 
-101 GNYAQQQF
+101 
-109 QNSQNKASS
+109 
-118 FWRILRRIAATLAAG
+118 
-133 FTIKTAIEGAGN
+133 
-145 IEQYRNTL
+145 
-153 ETVLKDS
+153 KDPNV
-160 DMARKKLAWAS
+160 ARKKLAWAS

-230 IADARTGELER
+230 VADARTGELER

-348 RLQEDGTF
+348 KLQEDGTF

-371 NVGGKVIDFI
+371 NIGGKVIDFI

-390 LASAFTGML
+390 LASAIAGIF
-399 VIHEVVKG
+399 VINKIIVL
-407 IGALKNAMS
+407 IGALKTALAGFS
-416 FTMNSYMLAIG
+416 FNPIMLGIG
-427 AAITIG
+427 AVIAIG

-441 LIKAKLATL
+441 LIKAKLAAL
-450 WGSIKAFGVKIK
+450 WERIKAFG
-462 DFFIK
+462 
-467 IWEKIKSFGKALWD
+467 A
-481 LGKKM
+481 
-486 FMLFTPFGLIITI
+486 
-499 GKLVI
+499 
-504 ENWDLIKAK
+504 
-513 LAALWGSI
+513 
-521 KAFGVKIKDFFV
+521 KIKDFFV

-575 LIKAKLAAL
+575 LIKAKFISVFI
-584 WGSIK
+584 SISS
-589 AFGVKIKDFFVKI
+589 FLKDI
-602 WEKIKAFGK
+602 WEEIKNKFS
-611 ALWDIGKKMFM
+611 
-622 LFTPFGLIIRVG
+622 
-634 KLIIENWDLI
+634 KLGVYFYS
-644 KAKLA
+644 KLQ
-649 ALWGS
+649 
-654 IKAFGVKIKDFFIKI
+654 
-669 WEKIK
+669 
-674 DFGKALWDVGKK
+674 
-686 MFMLFTPFGLI
+686 T
-697 ITIGKLVIENWDLIK
+697 
-712 AKFKELGSYL
+712 
-722 YNKILDI
+722 I

-734 GLRDKAV
+734 DLKDKVVATFNKLINKLKSIFEKIKSTFSSVFNYISNFLKDTWEGIKTKFSELGTYFYSKLQTIGNFFIGLKDKAV

-803 SGEKK
+803 SGKK
-808 ATTERV
+808 NATTERV
-814 YFEDTPVVDGTH
+814 YFEDTPVIDGTH

-851 EENNA
+851 EENNT
-856 YSSTE
+856 YSNIENNSFSDIKSST
-861 SNEFSNTSNSVNTKN
+861 NSKR
-876 SNKSDK
+876 SSKSDK

>member
-28 ALKNSMNNAKNSI
+28 ALKNSMNNTKNSI
-41 NSAFSG
+41 SSAFSG
-47 LKSKINSVKQSIISF
+47 LKNKINSVKQNIVNF

-74 AKIVANFPAISK
+74 AKIVANFPAILK

-109 QNSQNKASS
+109 QNSREKANS
-118 FWRILRRIAATLAAG
+118 FLGVLKRIATTLAAG
-133 FTIKTAIEGAGN
+133 FTLKTAIEGAGN

-160 DMARKKLAWAS
+160 NMARKKLAWAS

-230 IADARTGELER
+230 VADARTGELER

-309 AKSALSTLAGVNE
+309 AKSALSTLAGINE

-390 LASAFTGML
+390 LASAIVGIF
-399 VIHEVVKG
+399 VINKIIVL
-407 IGALKNAMS
+407 IGALKTALAGFS
-416 FTMNSYMLAIG
+416 FNPIMLGIG
-427 AAITIG
+427 AVIAIG
-433 VLLYRNWD
+433 VLLYR
-441 LIKAKLATL
+441 
-450 WGSIKAFGVKIK
+450 
-462 DFFIK
+462 
-467 IWEKIKSFGKALWD
+467 
-481 LGKKM
+481 
-486 FMLFTPFGLIITI
+486 
-499 GKLVI
+499 
-504 ENWDLIKAK
+504 NWDLIKAK

-538 IKAFGKA
+538 IK
-545 LWDIGKKMFMLFTPF
+545 
-560 GLIIRVG
+560 
-567 KLIIENWD
+567 
-575 LIKAKLAAL
+575 
-584 WGSIK
+584 S
-589 AFGVKIKDFFVKI
+589 
-602 WEKIKAFGK
+602 
-611 ALWDIGKKMFM
+611 
-622 LFTPFGLIIRVG
+622 
-634 KLIIENWDLI
+634 
-644 KAKLA
+644 
-649 ALWGS
+649 
-654 IKAFGVKIKDFFIKI
+654 
-669 WEKIK
+669 
-674 DFGKALWDVGKK
+674 FGKALWDVGKK
-686 MFMLFTPFGLI
+686 IFMLFTPFGLI
-697 ITIGKLVIENWDLIK
+697 ITIGKLIIENWDLIK
-712 AKFKELGSYL
+712 AKFSELGSYL

-729 GNFFV
+729 GNFFI
-734 GLRDKAV
+734 GLKDKAV
-741 DIFFK
+741 DVFFK

-803 SGEKK
+803 SGKK
-808 ATTERV
+808 NATTERV
-814 YFEDTPVVDGTH
+814 YFEDTPVIDGTH

-851 EENNA
+851 EENNT
-856 YSSTE
+856 YSNIENNSFSDIKSST
-861 SNEFSNTSNSVNTKN
+861 NSKR
-876 SNKSDK
+876 SSKSDK

>member
-20 KKIDAQID
+20 KKIDAQLD
-28 ALKNSMNNAKNSI
+28 ALKNSMNNTKNSI
-41 NSAFSG
+41 SSAFSS
-47 LKSKINSVKQSIISF
+47 LKNKISTIKQSIVNF
-62 KNKISS
+62 KNKIKS
-68 TFSALK
+68 TFNTLK
-74 AKIVANFPAISK
+74 TKIIANFPVISK
-86 LRNGFIGLRRGLGNF
+86 LRSGFNGLRNRIGRF
-101 GNYAQQQF
+101 GNYAQRQFEASQQ
-109 QNSQNKASS
+109 KANT
-118 FWRILRRIAATLAAG
+118 FFGIIKRIAGALAAG
-133 FTIKTAIEGAGN
+133 FTIKTAIEGAAN

-153 ETVLKDS
+153 ETVLKDPN
-160 DMARKKLAWAS
+160 MARKKLAWAN

-230 IADARTGELER
+230 VADARTGELER

-248 KNMIAEFGKS
+248 KNMIADFGKN
-258 KGLEIFNSKG
+258 KGLEIFNNKG
-268 QINDLELFNKTLFEM
+268 QIKDMELFNKTLFEM

-309 AKSALSTLAGVNE
+309 MKSTLSTLAGVNE

-356 TRWAENL
+356 TKWAENI

-390 LASAFTGML
+390 LASAIAGIF
-399 VIHEVVKG
+399 VINKIIVL
-407 IGALKNAMS
+407 IGALKTALAGLS
-416 FTMNSYMLAIG
+416 FNPIMLGIG
-427 AAITIG
+427 AVIAIG

-450 WGSIKAFGVKIK
+450 WGSIKAFG
-462 DFFIK
+462 
-467 IWEKIKSFGKALWD
+467 KALWD
-481 LGKKM
+481 IGKKM

-521 KAFGVKIKDFFV
+521 KAFGVKIKDFF
-533 KIWEK
+533 
-538 IKAFGKA
+538 
-545 LWDIGKKMFMLFTPF
+545 
-560 GLIIRVG
+560 
-567 KLIIENWD
+567 
-575 LIKAKLAAL
+575 
-584 WGSIK
+584 
-589 AFGVKIKDFFVKI
+589 
-602 WEKIKAFGK
+602 
-611 ALWDIGKKMFM
+611 
-622 LFTPFGLIIRVG
+622 
-634 KLIIENWDLI
+634 
-644 KAKLA
+644 
-649 ALWGS
+649 
-654 IKAFGVKIKDFFIKI
+654 IKI

-674 DFGKALWDVGKK
+674 SFGKALWDVGKK

-697 ITIGKLVIENWDLIK
+697 ITVGKLIIENWDLIK
-712 AKFKELGSYL
+712 AKFAELGSYL
-722 YNKILDI
+722 YNKIIDI
-729 GNFFV
+729 GNFFI
-734 GLRDKAV
+734 GLKDKVV
-741 DIFFK
+741 DVFFN

-803 SGEKK
+803 SGKK
-808 ATTERV
+808 NATTERV

-856 YSSTE
+856 YSNVENNS
-861 SNEFSNTSNSVNTKN
+861 FSDIKSSANNKS
-876 SNKSDK
+876 SNKTDK
-882 KVILNLTINMP
+882 KIILNLTINMP
-893 TTKAETDWNRVG
+893 TTTKAETDWNRVG
-905 EIIVEKLEDF
+905 EMIAEKLEDF
-915 MLQNEIAKG
+915 LLQNEIAKG

>member
-41 NSAFSG
+41 SSAFNG
-47 LKSKINSVKQSIISF
+47 LKSKINSVKQSIINF

-109 QNSQNKASS
+109 QNSKEKANS
-118 FWRILRRIAATLAAG
+118 FLGVLKRIAATLAAG
-133 FTIKTAIEGAGN
+133 ITLKTAIEGAGN

-230 IADARTGELER
+230 VADARTGELER

-258 KGLEIFNSKG
+258 KGLEIFNNKG
-268 QINDLELFNKTLFEM
+268 QIQDLELFNKTLFEM

-356 TRWAENL
+356 TKWAENI
-363 SNIFGEII
+363 SNVFGEII

-416 FTMNSYMLAIG
+416 FTMNPYMLAIG

-433 VLLYRNWD
+433 VLLYR
-441 LIKAKLATL
+441 
-450 WGSIKAFGVKIK
+450 
-462 DFFIK
+462 
-467 IWEKIKSFGKALWD
+467 
-481 LGKKM
+481 
-486 FMLFTPFGLIITI
+486 
-499 GKLVI
+499 
-504 ENWDLIKAK
+504 
-513 LAALWGSI
+513 
-521 KAFGVKIKDFFV
+521 
-533 KIWEK
+533 
-538 IKAFGKA
+538 
-545 LWDIGKKMFMLFTPF
+545 
-560 GLIIRVG
+560 
-567 KLIIENWD
+567 
-575 LIKAKLAAL
+575 
-584 WGSIK
+584 
-589 AFGVKIKDFFVKI
+589 
-602 WEKIKAFGK
+602 
-611 ALWDIGKKMFM
+611 
-622 LFTPFGLIIRVG
+622 
-634 KLIIENWDLI
+634 NWDLI

-674 DFGKALWDVGKK
+674 SFGKALWDVGKK

-712 AKFKELGSYL
+712 AKFSELAGYL
-722 YNKILDI
+722 YNKIIDI
-729 GNFFV
+729 GNFFI
-734 GLRDKAV
+734 GLKDKAV
-741 DIFFK
+741 DVFFK

-803 SGEKK
+803 SGKK
-808 ATTERV
+808 NATTERV
-814 YFEDTPVVDGTH
+814 YFEDTPVIDGTH

-856 YSSTE
+856 YSNVENNSFSDIKSST
-861 SNEFSNTSNSVNTKN
+861 NTKN
-876 SNKSDK
+876 SNKTDK
-882 KVILNLTINMP
+882 RVILNLTINMP
-893 TTKAETDWNRVG
+893 TTTKAETDWNRVG
-905 EIIVEKLEDF
+905 EMIVEKLEDF

>member
-41 NSAFSG
+41 SSVFSG
-47 LKSKINSVKQSIISF
+47 LKSKINSVKQSIINF

-109 QNSQNKASS
+109 QNSKEKANS
-118 FWRILRRIAATLAAG
+118 FLGVLKRIATTLAAG
-133 FTIKTAIEGAGN
+133 FTLKTAIEGAGN

-230 IADARTGELER
+230 VADARTGELER

-309 AKSALSTLAGVNE
+309 AKSALSTLAGINE

-348 RLQEDGTF
+348 KLQEDGTF
-356 TRWAENL
+356 TRWAENI
-363 SNIFGEII
+363 SNVFGEII

-416 FTMNSYMLAIG
+416 FTMNPYMLAIG

-441 LIKAKLATL
+441 LIKAKLAAL
-450 WGSIKAFGVKIK
+450 WESIKAFG
-462 DFFIK
+462 
-467 IWEKIKSFGKALWD
+467 A
-481 LGKKM
+481 
-486 FMLFTPFGLIITI
+486 
-499 GKLVI
+499 
-504 ENWDLIKAK
+504 
-513 LAALWGSI
+513 
-521 KAFGVKIKDFFV
+521 KIKDFFV

-575 LIKAKLAAL
+575 LIKAKFISVFISISSFLKGT
-584 WGSIK
+584 WGGIK
-589 AFGVKIKDFFVKI
+589 EKFSELGVYFYSKLQTMGNFFVDLKDKVVGIFNKLINKLKSI
-602 WEKIKAFGK
+602 WEKIKSTFSSVFNYISNFLKDTWEG
-611 ALWDIGKKMFM
+611 
-622 LFTPFGLIIRVG
+622 
-634 KLIIENWDLI
+634 I
-644 KAKLA
+644 K
-649 ALWGS
+649 
-654 IKAFGVKIKDFFIKI
+654 
-669 WEKIK
+669 
-674 DFGKALWDVGKK
+674 
-686 MFMLFTPFGLI
+686 T
-697 ITIGKLVIENWDLIK
+697 
-712 AKFKELGSYL
+712 KFSELGTYFYSKL
-722 YNKILDI
+722 QTI
-729 GNFFV
+729 GNFFI
-734 GLRDKAV
+734 GLKDKAV

-808 ATTERV
+808 TTTERV
-814 YFEDTPVVDGTH
+814 YFEDTPVIDGTH
-826 KTGLDYVPFDGYI
+826 KIGLDYVPFDGYI

-856 YSSTE
+856 YSNVENNSFSDIKSST
-861 SNEFSNTSNSVNTKN
+861 NTKN
-876 SNKSDK
+876 SNKTDK
-882 KVILNLTINMP
+882 RVILNLTINMP
-893 TTKAETDWNRVG
+893 TTTKAETDWNRVG

>member
-28 ALKNSMNNAKNSI
+28 ALKNSMNTAKNSI
-41 NSAFSG
+41 SSAFSG
-47 LKSKINSVKQSIISF
+47 LKNKINSVKQSIVNF

-68 TFSALK
+68 TFSTLK

-109 QNSQNKASS
+109 QNSKEKANS
-118 FWRILRRIAATLAAG
+118 FLGVLKRIATTLAAG
-133 FTIKTAIEGAGN
+133 FTLKTAIEGAGN

-160 DMARKKLAWAS
+160 NKARKKLAWAS

-230 IADARTGELER
+230 VADARTGELER

-342 FANTLV
+342 FANALV

-371 NVGGKVIDFI
+371 NIGGKVIDFI

-390 LASAFTGML
+390 LASAIAGIF
-399 VIHEVVKG
+399 VINKIIVL
-407 IGALKNAMS
+407 IGALKTALAGFS
-416 FTMNSYMLAIG
+416 FNPIMLGIG
-427 AAITIG
+427 AVIAIG
-433 VLLYRNWD
+433 VLLYR
-441 LIKAKLATL
+441 
-450 WGSIKAFGVKIK
+450 
-462 DFFIK
+462 
-467 IWEKIKSFGKALWD
+467 
-481 LGKKM
+481 
-486 FMLFTPFGLIITI
+486 
-499 GKLVI
+499 
-504 ENWDLIKAK
+504 
-513 LAALWGSI
+513 
-521 KAFGVKIKDFFV
+521 
-533 KIWEK
+533 
-538 IKAFGKA
+538 
-545 LWDIGKKMFMLFTPF
+545 
-560 GLIIRVG
+560 
-567 KLIIENWD
+567 
-575 LIKAKLAAL
+575 
-584 WGSIK
+584 
-589 AFGVKIKDFFVKI
+589 
-602 WEKIKAFGK
+602 
-611 ALWDIGKKMFM
+611 
-622 LFTPFGLIIRVG
+622 
-634 KLIIENWDLI
+634 NWDLI

-674 DFGKALWDVGKK
+674 SFGKALWDVGKK

-697 ITIGKLVIENWDLIK
+697 ITIGKLVIENWDFIK
-712 AKFKELGSYL
+712 AKFSELAGYL
-722 YNKILDI
+722 YNKIIDI
-729 GNFFV
+729 GNFFI
-734 GLRDKAV
+734 GLKDKAV
-741 DIFFK
+741 DVFFK

-803 SGEKK
+803 SGKK
-808 ATTERV
+808 NATTERV
-814 YFEDTPVVDGTH
+814 YFEDTPIVDGTH

-856 YSSTE
+856 YSNVENNS
-861 SNEFSNTSNSVNTKN
+861 FSDIKSSANNKS
-876 SNKSDK
+876 SNKTDK
-882 KVILNLTINMP
+882 KIILNLTINMP
-893 TTKAETDWNRVG
+893 TTTKAETDWNRVG
-905 EIIVEKLEDF
+905 EMIAEKLEDF
-915 MLQNEIAKG
+915 LLQNEIAKG

>member
-28 ALKNSMNNAKNSI
+28 ALKNSMNTAKNSI
-41 NSAFSG
+41 SSAFSG
-47 LKSKINSVKQSIISF
+47 LKNKINSVKQSIVNF

-68 TFSALK
+68 TFSGLK

-109 QNSQNKASS
+109 QNSKEKANS
-118 FWRILRRIAATLAAG
+118 FLGVLKRIAATLAAG
-133 FTIKTAIEGAGN
+133 FTLKTAIEGAGN

-230 IADARTGELER
+230 VADARTGELER

-258 KGLEIFNSKG
+258 KGLEIFNNKG
-268 QINDLELFNKTLFEM
+268 QIQDLELFNKTLFEM

-348 RLQEDGTF
+348 KLQEDGTF

-363 SNIFGEII
+363 SSIFGEII
-371 NVGGKVIDFI
+371 SWGEKIINFIID
-381 VKWKEVLIP
+381 WKEVLIP
-390 LASAFTGML
+390 LASALAGLF
-399 VIHEVVKG
+399 IINKVVVL
-407 IGALKNAMS
+407 IGALNTALTALS
-416 FTMNSYMLAIG
+416 FNPIMLAIG
-427 AAITIG
+427 AIIAIG
-433 VLLYRNWD
+433 VLLYR
-441 LIKAKLATL
+441 
-450 WGSIKAFGVKIK
+450 
-462 DFFIK
+462 
-467 IWEKIKSFGKALWD
+467 
-481 LGKKM
+481 
-486 FMLFTPFGLIITI
+486 
-499 GKLVI
+499 
-504 ENWDLIKAK
+504 
-513 LAALWGSI
+513 
-521 KAFGVKIKDFFV
+521 
-533 KIWEK
+533 
-538 IKAFGKA
+538 
-545 LWDIGKKMFMLFTPF
+545 
-560 GLIIRVG
+560 
-567 KLIIENWD
+567 
-575 LIKAKLAAL
+575 
-584 WGSIK
+584 
-589 AFGVKIKDFFVKI
+589 
-602 WEKIKAFGK
+602 
-611 ALWDIGKKMFM
+611 
-622 LFTPFGLIIRVG
+622 
-634 KLIIENWDLI
+634 NWDLI

-674 DFGKALWDVGKK
+674 AFGKALWDVGKK

-697 ITIGKLVIENWDLIK
+697 ITIGKLVIENWDFIK
-712 AKFKELGSYL
+712 AKFSELAGYL
-722 YNKILDI
+722 YNKIIDI
-729 GNFFV
+729 GNFFI
-734 GLRDKAV
+734 GLKDKAV
-741 DIFFK
+741 DVFFK

-803 SGEKK
+803 SGKK
-808 ATTERV
+808 NATTERV

-856 YSSTE
+856 YSNVENNS
-861 SNEFSNTSNSVNTKN
+861 FSDIKSSANNKS
-876 SNKSDK
+876 SNKTDK
-882 KVILNLTINMP
+882 KIILNLTINMP
-893 TTKAETDWNRVG
+893 TTTKTETDWNRVG
-905 EIIVEKLEDF
+905 EMIAEKLEDF
-915 MLQNEIAKG
+915 LLQNEIAKG

>member
-41 NSAFSG
+41 SSAFNG
-47 LKSKINSVKQSIISF
+47 LKSKINSVKQSIINF

-118 FWRILRRIAATLAAG
+118 FWGILRRIATTLAAG

-160 DMARKKLAWAS
+160 NKARKKLAWAS

-230 IADARTGELER
+230 VADARTGELER

-309 AKSALSTLAGVNE
+309 AKSALSTLAGINE

-356 TRWAENL
+356 TKWAENI
-363 SNIFGEII
+363 SNVFGEII

-416 FTMNSYMLAIG
+416 FTMNPYMLAIG

-433 VLLYRNWD
+433 VLLYR
-441 LIKAKLATL
+441 
-450 WGSIKAFGVKIK
+450 
-462 DFFIK
+462 
-467 IWEKIKSFGKALWD
+467 
-481 LGKKM
+481 
-486 FMLFTPFGLIITI
+486 
-499 GKLVI
+499 
-504 ENWDLIKAK
+504 NWDLIKAK

-538 IKAFGKA
+538 IK
-545 LWDIGKKMFMLFTPF
+545 
-560 GLIIRVG
+560 
-567 KLIIENWD
+567 
-575 LIKAKLAAL
+575 
-584 WGSIK
+584 S
-589 AFGVKIKDFFVKI
+589 
-602 WEKIKAFGK
+602 
-611 ALWDIGKKMFM
+611 
-622 LFTPFGLIIRVG
+622 
-634 KLIIENWDLI
+634 
-644 KAKLA
+644 
-649 ALWGS
+649 
-654 IKAFGVKIKDFFIKI
+654 
-669 WEKIK
+669 
-674 DFGKALWDVGKK
+674 FGKALWDVGKK
-686 MFMLFTPFGLI
+686 IFMLFTPFGLI
-697 ITIGKLVIENWDLIK
+697 ITIGKLIIENWDLIK
-712 AKFKELGSYL
+712 AKFSELGSYL

-729 GNFFV
+729 GNFFI
-734 GLRDKAV
+734 GLKDKAV
-741 DIFFK
+741 DVFFK

-803 SGEKK
+803 SGKK
-808 ATTERV
+808 NAATERV
-814 YFEDTPVVDGTH
+814 YFEDTPVIDGTH

-851 EENNA
+851 EENNT
-856 YSSTE
+856 YSNIENNSFSDIKSST
-861 SNEFSNTSNSVNTKN
+861 NSKRSSKT
-876 SNKSDK
+876 DK

>member
-47 LKSKINSVKQSIISF
+47 LKSKINSVKQSIINF

-68 TFSALK
+68 TFRTLK

-109 QNSQNKASS
+109 QNSREKANS
-118 FWRILRRIAATLAAG
+118 FLGVLKRIATTLAAG
-133 FTIKTAIEGAGN
+133 FTLKTAIEGAGN

-160 DMARKKLAWAS
+160 NMARKKLAWAS

-230 IADARTGELER
+230 VADARTGELER

-309 AKSALSTLAGVNE
+309 AKSALSTLAGINE

-348 RLQEDGTF
+348 KLQEDGTF
-356 TRWAENL
+356 TRWAENI
-363 SNIFGEII
+363 SNVFGEII

-390 LASAFTGML
+390 LASAIAGIF
-399 VIHEVVKG
+399 VINKIIVL
-407 IGALKNAMS
+407 IGALKTALAGFS
-416 FTMNSYMLAIG
+416 FNPIMLGIG
-427 AAITIG
+427 AVIAIG
-433 VLLYRNWD
+433 VLLYR
-441 LIKAKLATL
+441 
-450 WGSIKAFGVKIK
+450 
-462 DFFIK
+462 
-467 IWEKIKSFGKALWD
+467 
-481 LGKKM
+481 
-486 FMLFTPFGLIITI
+486 
-499 GKLVI
+499 
-504 ENWDLIKAK
+504 NWDLIKAK

-856 YSSTE
+856 YLSTE

>member
-41 NSAFSG
+41 SSAFNG
-47 LKSKINSVKQSIISF
+47 LKSKINSVKQSIVNF

-74 AKIVANFPAISK
+74 AKIMANFPAISK

-109 QNSQNKASS
+109 QNSKEKANS
-118 FWRILRRIAATLAAG
+118 FLGVLKRIATTLAAG
-133 FTIKTAIEGAGN
+133 FTLKTAIEGAGN

-160 DMARKKLAWAS
+160 NMARKKLAWAS

-230 IADARTGELER
+230 VADARTGELER

-258 KGLEIFNSKG
+258 KGLEIFNNKG
-268 QINDLELFNKTLFEM
+268 QIQDLELFNKTLFEM
-283 MDSRFGGAME
+283 MNSRFGGAME

-298 FKGGL
+298 FRGGL

-371 NVGGKVIDFI
+371 NIGGKVIDFI

-390 LASAFTGML
+390 LASAITGL
-399 VIHEVVKG
+399 FVINKIIVL
-407 IGALKNAMS
+407 IGALKTALAAFS
-416 FTMNSYMLAIG
+416 FNPIMLGIG
-427 AAITIG
+427 AVIAIG
-433 VLLYRNWD
+433 VLLYR
-441 LIKAKLATL
+441 
-450 WGSIKAFGVKIK
+450 
-462 DFFIK
+462 
-467 IWEKIKSFGKALWD
+467 
-481 LGKKM
+481 
-486 FMLFTPFGLIITI
+486 
-499 GKLVI
+499 
-504 ENWDLIKAK
+504 NWDLIKAK

-538 IKAFGKA
+538 IK
-545 LWDIGKKMFMLFTPF
+545 
-560 GLIIRVG
+560 
-567 KLIIENWD
+567 
-575 LIKAKLAAL
+575 
-584 WGSIK
+584 S
-589 AFGVKIKDFFVKI
+589 
-602 WEKIKAFGK
+602 
-611 ALWDIGKKMFM
+611 
-622 LFTPFGLIIRVG
+622 
-634 KLIIENWDLI
+634 
-644 KAKLA
+644 
-649 ALWGS
+649 
-654 IKAFGVKIKDFFIKI
+654 
-669 WEKIK
+669 
-674 DFGKALWDVGKK
+674 FGKALWDVGKK
-686 MFMLFTPFGLI
+686 IFMLFTPFGLI

-712 AKFKELGSYL
+712 AKFSELTGYL
-722 YNKILDI
+722 YNKIIDI
-729 GNFFV
+729 GNFFTS
-734 GLRDKAV
+734 LKDKAV
-741 DIFFK
+741 DVFFK

-803 SGEKK
+803 NGKK
-808 ATTERV
+808 NATTERV
-814 YFEDTPVVDGTH
+814 YFEDTPVIDGTH

-839 AELHKG
+839 AELHRG

-851 EENNA
+851 EENNV
-856 YSSTE
+856 YSNVENNS
-861 SNEFSNTSNSVNTKN
+861 FSDVKTSKSIKN
-876 SNKSDK
+876 SNKSDRR
-882 KVILNLTINMP
+882 VILNLTINMP
-893 TTKAETDWNRVG
+893 TTPKVETDWNRVG
-905 EIIVEKLEDF
+905 EIIAEKLEDF

>member
-20 KKIDAQID
+20 KKIDAQLD
-28 ALKNSMNNAKNSI
+28 ALKNSMNNTKNSI
-41 NSAFSG
+41 SSAFSS
-47 LKSKINSVKQSIISF
+47 LKNKISTIKQSIVNF
-62 KNKISS
+62 KNKIKS
-68 TFSALK
+68 TFNTLK
-74 AKIVANFPAISK
+74 TKIIANFPVISK
-86 LRNGFIGLRRGLGNF
+86 LRSGFNGLRNRIGRF
-101 GNYAQQQF
+101 GNYAQRQFEASQQ
-109 QNSQNKASS
+109 KANT
-118 FWRILRRIAATLAAG
+118 FFGIIKRIAGALAAG
-133 FTIKTAIEGAGN
+133 FTIKTAIEGAAN

-153 ETVLKDS
+153 ETVLKDPN
-160 DMARKKLAWAS
+160 MARKKLAWAN

-230 IADARTGELER
+230 VADARTGELER

-248 KNMIAEFGKS
+248 KNMIADFGKN
-258 KGLEIFNSKG
+258 KGLEIFNNKG
-268 QINDLELFNKTLFEM
+268 QIKDMELFNKTLFEM

-309 AKSALSTLAGVNE
+309 MKSTLSTLAGVNE

-356 TRWAENL
+356 TKWAENI

-390 LASAFTGML
+390 LASAIAGIF
-399 VIHEVVKG
+399 VINKIIVL
-407 IGALKNAMS
+407 IGALKTALAGLS
-416 FTMNSYMLAIG
+416 FNPIMLGIG
-427 AAITIG
+427 AVIAIG
-433 VLLYRNWD
+433 VLLYR
-441 LIKAKLATL
+441 
-450 WGSIKAFGVKIK
+450 
-462 DFFIK
+462 
-467 IWEKIKSFGKALWD
+467 
-481 LGKKM
+481 
-486 FMLFTPFGLIITI
+486 
-499 GKLVI
+499 
-504 ENWDLIKAK
+504 
-513 LAALWGSI
+513 
-521 KAFGVKIKDFFV
+521 
-533 KIWEK
+533 
-538 IKAFGKA
+538 
-545 LWDIGKKMFMLFTPF
+545 
-560 GLIIRVG
+560 
-567 KLIIENWD
+567 
-575 LIKAKLAAL
+575 
-584 WGSIK
+584 
-589 AFGVKIKDFFVKI
+589 
-602 WEKIKAFGK
+602 
-611 ALWDIGKKMFM
+611 
-622 LFTPFGLIIRVG
+622 
-634 KLIIENWDLI
+634 NWDLI

-674 DFGKALWDVGKK
+674 SFGKALWDVGKK

-697 ITIGKLVIENWDLIK
+697 ITVGKLIIENWDLIK
-712 AKFKELGSYL
+712 AKFAELGSYL
-722 YNKILDI
+722 YNKIIDI
-729 GNFFV
+729 GNFFI
-734 GLRDKAV
+734 GLKDKVV
-741 DIFFK
+741 DVFFN

-803 SGEKK
+803 SGKK
-808 ATTERV
+808 NATTERV

-856 YSSTE
+856 YSNVENNS
-861 SNEFSNTSNSVNTKN
+861 FSDIKSSANNKS
-876 SNKSDK
+876 SNKTDK
-882 KVILNLTINMP
+882 KIILNLTINMP
-893 TTKAETDWNRVG
+893 TTTKAETDWNRVG
-905 EIIVEKLEDF
+905 EMIAEKLEDF
-915 MLQNEIAKG
+915 LLQNEIAKG

>member
-41 NSAFSG
+41 SSAFSS
-47 LKSKINSVKQSIISF
+47 LKSKINSVKQSIINF

-68 TFSALK
+68 AFSALK
-74 AKIVANFPAISK
+74 AKITANFPAISK
-86 LRNGFIGLRRGLGNF
+86 LRNGFIALRRGLGNF

-118 FWRILRRIAATLAAG
+118 FWGILRRIAATLAAG

-371 NVGGKVIDFI
+371 NIGGRVIDFI

-390 LASAFTGML
+390 LASAITGL
-399 VIHEVVKG
+399 FVINKVIVL
-407 IGALKNAMS
+407 IGALKTALSAFS
-416 FTMNSYMLAIG
+416 FNPIMLGIG
-427 AAITIG
+427 AVIAIG

-441 LIKAKLATL
+441 LIKAKLASL
-450 WGSIKAFGVKIK
+450 WA
-462 DFFIK
+462 
-467 IWEKIKSFGKALWD
+467 
-481 LGKKM
+481 
-486 FMLFTPFGLIITI
+486 
-499 GKLVI
+499 
-504 ENWDLIKAK
+504 
-513 LAALWGSI
+513 
-521 KAFGVKIKDFFV
+521 
-533 KIWEK
+533 K
-538 IKAFGKA
+538 IKAFAKA
-545 LWDIGKKMFMLFTPF
+545 LWDIGKKIFMWLSPI
-560 GLIIRVG
+560 GLIITVG
-567 KLIIENWD
+567 KLIIQ
-575 LIKAKLAAL
+575 
-584 WGSIK
+584 
-589 AFGVKIKDFFVKI
+589 
-602 WEKIKAFGK
+602 
-611 ALWDIGKKMFM
+611 
-622 LFTPFGLIIRVG
+622 
-634 KLIIENWDLI
+634 
-644 KAKLA
+644 
-649 ALWGS
+649 
-654 IKAFGVKIKDFFIKI
+654 
-669 WEKIK
+669 
-674 DFGKALWDVGKK
+674 
-686 MFMLFTPFGLI
+686 
-697 ITIGKLVIENWDLIK
+697 NWDLIK
-712 AKFKELGSYL
+712 AKFTELGSYL
-722 YNKILDI
+722 YNKILGI

-741 DIFFK
+741 DVFFK

-808 ATTERV
+808 TTTERV
-814 YFEDTPVVDGTH
+814 YFEDTPVIDGTH

-856 YSSTE
+856 YSNAENNSFSDIKSST
-861 SNEFSNTSNSVNTKN
+861 NTKN
-876 SNKSDK
+876 SNKTDK
-882 KVILNLTINMP
+882 RVILNITINMP
-893 TTKAETDWNRVG
+893 TTAKAETDWNRVG
-905 EIIVEKLEDF
+905 EMIAEKLEDF

>member
-1 MLEQLTLAFKV
+1 MLEQLSLVFKV
-12 IGDGLDSL
+12 VGNGQASLNQISSQIGNLKNNMSNFKNSVSSAFGSL
-20 KKIDAQID
+20 KNTI
-28 ALKNSMNNAKNSI
+28 
-41 NSAFSG
+41 G
-47 LKSKINSVKQSIISF
+47 SVKQSLVAF
-62 KNKISS
+62 KNKIST
-68 TFSALK
+68 TFNALK
-74 AKIVANFPAISK
+74 AKITANFPAIGK
-86 LRNGFIGLRRGLGNF
+86 IRNGFISLRRSLGNF

-109 QNSQNKASS
+109 QKSKEKASTLLS
-118 FWRILRRIAATLAAG
+118 VLKRIATALAAG
-133 FTIKTAIEGAGN
+133 FTIKTAIDSAGN

-199 RILKTTNRTYLEM
+199 RILKTTNKTYLEM

-258 KGLEIFNSKG
+258 KGLEIFNNKG

-309 AKSALSTLAGVNE
+309 TKSALATLAGVNE

-336 DKVIIP
+336 DRVIIP
-342 FANTLV
+342 LANTLV
-348 RLQEDGTF
+348 KFQEDGTF

-363 SNIFGEII
+363 SSIFGELISWGEKII
-371 NVGGKVIDFI
+371 NFI
-381 VKWKEVLIP
+381 VKWKEILIP
-390 LASAFTGML
+390 LASAIAGLF
-399 VIHEVVKG
+399 VINKVIVL
-407 IGALKNAMS
+407 IGALKTALAALS
-416 FTMNSYMLAIG
+416 FNPIMLAIG
-427 AAITIG
+427 AVIAIG

-441 LIKAKLATL
+441 LVKEKLI
-450 WGSIKAFGVKIK
+450 S
-462 DFFIK
+462 
-467 IWEKIKSFGKALWD
+467 LWD
-481 LGKKM
+481 
-486 FMLFTPFGLIITI
+486 
-499 GKLVI
+499 
-504 ENWDLIKAK
+504 
-513 LAALWGSI
+513 
-521 KAFGVKIKDFFV
+521 
-533 KIWEK
+533 K
-538 IKAFGKA
+538 IKAFAKA
-545 LWDIGKKMFMLFTPF
+545 LWDIGKKIFMWLSPI
-560 GLIIRVG
+560 GLIITVG

-575 LIKAKLAAL
+575 LIKAKFA
-584 WGSIK
+584 
-589 AFGVKIKDFFVKI
+589 
-602 WEKIKAFGK
+602 
-611 ALWDIGKKMFM
+611 
-622 LFTPFGLIIRVG
+622 
-634 KLIIENWDLI
+634 
-644 KAKLA
+644 
-649 ALWGS
+649 
-654 IKAFGVKIKDFFIKI
+654 
-669 WEKIK
+669 
-674 DFGKALWDVGKK
+674 
-686 MFMLFTPFGLI
+686 
-697 ITIGKLVIENWDLIK
+697 
-712 AKFKELGSYL
+712 ELGSYL
-722 YNKILDI
+722 YNKIIDI
-729 GNFFV
+729 GNFFI
-734 GLRDKAV
+734 GLKDKVV
-741 DIFFK
+741 DVFFN

-773 AKIWENIKGFFSN
+773 AKIWESIKGFFSG
-786 LGQKIKSLP
+786 LGEKIKSLP
-795 GISWFFDD
+795 GISWFFSD
-803 SGEKK
+803 SEKK
-808 ATTERV
+808 NTNG
-814 YFEDTPVVDGTH
+814 PMIDGTH

-839 AELHKG
+839 AELHRG

-856 YSSTE
+856 YSSSE

-882 KVILNLTINMP
+882 KIILNLTVNMSG
-893 TTKAETDWNRVG
+893 TKEMDWNRIG
-905 EIIVEKLEDF
+905 EMIVEKLEDL

-924 DI
+924 EI

>member
-41 NSAFSG
+41 SSAFNG
-47 LKSKINSVKQSIISF
+47 LKSKINSVKQSIVNF

-74 AKIVANFPAISK
+74 AKIMANFPAISK

-109 QNSQNKASS
+109 QNSKEKANS
-118 FWRILRRIAATLAAG
+118 FLGVLKRIATTLAAG
-133 FTIKTAIEGAGN
+133 FTLKTAIEGAGN

-160 DMARKKLAWAS
+160 NMARKKLAWAS

-230 IADARTGELER
+230 VADARTGELER

-248 KNMIAEFGKS
+248 KNMIAEFGKG

-309 AKSALSTLAGVNE
+309 AKSALSTLAGINE

-348 RLQEDGTF
+348 KLQEDGTF
-356 TRWAENL
+356 TRWAENI
-363 SNIFGEII
+363 SNVFGEII

-390 LASAFTGML
+390 LASAIAGIF
-399 VIHEVVKG
+399 VINEIIVL
-407 IGALKNAMS
+407 IGALKTALATFS
-416 FTMNSYMLAIG
+416 FNPIMLGVG
-427 AAITIG
+427 AVIAIG
-433 VLLYRNWD
+433 VLLYR
-441 LIKAKLATL
+441 
-450 WGSIKAFGVKIK
+450 
-462 DFFIK
+462 
-467 IWEKIKSFGKALWD
+467 
-481 LGKKM
+481 
-486 FMLFTPFGLIITI
+486 
-499 GKLVI
+499 
-504 ENWDLIKAK
+504 NWDLIKAK

-538 IKAFGKA
+538 IK
-545 LWDIGKKMFMLFTPF
+545 
-560 GLIIRVG
+560 
-567 KLIIENWD
+567 
-575 LIKAKLAAL
+575 
-584 WGSIK
+584 S
-589 AFGVKIKDFFVKI
+589 
-602 WEKIKAFGK
+602 
-611 ALWDIGKKMFM
+611 
-622 LFTPFGLIIRVG
+622 
-634 KLIIENWDLI
+634 
-644 KAKLA
+644 
-649 ALWGS
+649 
-654 IKAFGVKIKDFFIKI
+654 
-669 WEKIK
+669 
-674 DFGKALWDVGKK
+674 FGKALWDVGKK
-686 MFMLFTPFGLI
+686 IFMLFTPFGLI
-697 ITIGKLVIENWDLIK
+697 ITIGKLTIENWDLIK
-712 AKFKELGSYL
+712 AKFSELGSYL

-729 GNFFV
+729 GNFFI
-734 GLRDKAV
+734 GLKDKAV
-741 DIFFK
+741 DVFFK

-795 GISWFFDD
+795 GISWFFND

-808 ATTERV
+808 TTTERV

-826 KTGLDYVPFDGYI
+826 RTGLDYVPFDGYI
-839 AELHKG
+839 AELHRG

-851 EENNA
+851 EENNT
-856 YSSTE
+856 YSNVENKSFSDVKTST
-861 SNEFSNTSNSVNTKN
+861 SSKN
-876 SNKSDK
+876 SNKSDR

-893 TTKAETDWNRVG
+893 TTPKVETDWNRVG
-905 EIIVEKLEDF
+905 EIIAEKLEDF

>member
-47 LKSKINSVKQSIISF
+47 LKSKINSVKQSIINF

-68 TFSALK
+68 TFRTLK

-109 QNSQNKASS
+109 QNSREKANS
-118 FWRILRRIAATLAAG
+118 FLGVLKRIATTLAAG
-133 FTIKTAIEGAGN
+133 FTLKTAIEGAGN

-160 DMARKKLAWAS
+160 NMARKKLAWAS

-230 IADARTGELER
+230 VADARTGELER

-309 AKSALSTLAGVNE
+309 AKSALSTLAGINE

-348 RLQEDGTF
+348 KLQEDGTF
-356 TRWAENL
+356 TRWAENI
-363 SNIFGEII
+363 SNVFGEII

-390 LASAFTGML
+390 LTSAIAGIF
-399 VIHEVVKG
+399 VINKIIVL
-407 IGALKNAMS
+407 IGALKTALAGFS
-416 FTMNSYMLAIG
+416 FNPIMLGIG
-427 AAITIG
+427 AVIAIG
-433 VLLYRNWD
+433 VLLYR
-441 LIKAKLATL
+441 
-450 WGSIKAFGVKIK
+450 
-462 DFFIK
+462 
-467 IWEKIKSFGKALWD
+467 
-481 LGKKM
+481 
-486 FMLFTPFGLIITI
+486 
-499 GKLVI
+499 
-504 ENWDLIKAK
+504 
-513 LAALWGSI
+513 
-521 KAFGVKIKDFFV
+521 
-533 KIWEK
+533 
-538 IKAFGKA
+538 
-545 LWDIGKKMFMLFTPF
+545 
-560 GLIIRVG
+560 
-567 KLIIENWD
+567 NWD

-803 SGEKK
+803 SGKK
-808 ATTERV
+808 NATTERV
-814 YFEDTPVVDGTH
+814 YFEDTPVIDGTH

-839 AELHKG
+839 AELHRG

-856 YSSTE
+856 YSNVENNS
-861 SNEFSNTSNSVNTKN
+861 FSDVKTSKSIKN
-876 SNKSDK
+876 SNKSDRR
-882 KVILNLTINMP
+882 VILNLTINMP
-893 TTKAETDWNRVG
+893 TTPKVETDWNRVG
-905 EIIVEKLEDF
+905 EIIAEKLEDF

>member
-467 IWEKIKSFGKALWD
+467 IWEKIK
-481 LGKKM
+481 
-486 FMLFTPFGLIITI
+486 
-499 GKLVI
+499 
-504 ENWDLIKAK
+504 
-513 LAALWGSI
+513 
-521 KAFGVKIKDFFV
+521 
-533 KIWEK
+533 
-538 IKAFGKA
+538 
-545 LWDIGKKMFMLFTPF
+545 
-560 GLIIRVG
+560 
-567 KLIIENWD
+567 
-575 LIKAKLAAL
+575 
-584 WGSIK
+584 
-589 AFGVKIKDFFVKI
+589 
-602 WEKIKAFGK
+602 
-611 ALWDIGKKMFM
+611 
-622 LFTPFGLIIRVG
+622 
-634 KLIIENWDLI
+634 
-644 KAKLA
+644 
-649 ALWGS
+649 
-654 IKAFGVKIKDFFIKI
+654 
-669 WEKIK
+669 

>member
-1 MLEQLTLAFKV
+1 MLEQLSLVFKV
-12 IGDGLDSL
+12 VGNGQASLNQISSQIGNL
-20 KKIDAQID
+20 KNNMSN
-28 ALKNSMNNAKNSI
+28 LKNSVS
-41 NSAFSG
+41 SAFGS
-47 LKSKINSVKQSIISF
+47 LKNTIGSVKQSLVAF
-62 KNKISS
+62 KNKIST
-68 TFSALK
+68 TFNAMK
-74 AKIVANFPAISK
+74 AKIAANFPAISK
-86 LRNGFIGLRRGLGNF
+86 LRNGFISLRRSLGNF

-109 QNSQNKASS
+109 QNSKEKANS
-118 FWRILRRIAATLAAG
+118 FFSILKRIATALAAG
-133 FTIKTAIEGAGN
+133 FTIKTAIDGAGN

-171 RFANKTPFETEEV
+171 RFANKTPFETDEV
-184 VGGMTKL
+184 VSGMTKL

-199 RILKTTNRTYLEM
+199 RVLKTTNRTYLEM

-258 KGLEIFNSKG
+258 KGLEIFNNKG

-309 AKSALSTLAGVNE
+309 TKSALSTLAGVNE

-356 TRWAENL
+356 TKWAENI
-363 SNIFGEII
+363 SNVFGEII

-416 FTMNSYMLAIG
+416 FTMNPYMLAIG

-481 LGKKM
+481 
-486 FMLFTPFGLIITI
+486 
-499 GKLVI
+499 
-504 ENWDLIKAK
+504 
-513 LAALWGSI
+513 
-521 KAFGVKIKDFFV
+521 
-533 KIWEK
+533 
-538 IKAFGKA
+538 
-545 LWDIGKKMFMLFTPF
+545 
-560 GLIIRVG
+560 
-567 KLIIENWD
+567 
-575 LIKAKLAAL
+575 
-584 WGSIK
+584 
-589 AFGVKIKDFFVKI
+589 
-602 WEKIKAFGK
+602 
-611 ALWDIGKKMFM
+611 
-622 LFTPFGLIIRVG
+622 
-634 KLIIENWDLI
+634 
-644 KAKLA
+644 
-649 ALWGS
+649 
-654 IKAFGVKIKDFFIKI
+654 
-669 WEKIK
+669 
-674 DFGKALWDVGKK
+674 VGKK

-712 AKFKELGSYL
+712 VKLAALWGSIKAFGVKIKDFFIKIWEKIKSFGKALWDVGKKMFMLFTPFGLIITVGKLIIENWDLIKAKFAELGSYL
-722 YNKILDI
+722 YNKIIDI
-729 GNFFV
+729 GNFFI
-734 GLRDKAV
+734 GLKDKVV
-741 DIFFK
+741 DVFFN

-773 AKIWENIKGFFSN
+773 AKIWENIKGFFSG
-786 LGQKIKSLP
+786 LGEKIKSLP
-795 GISWFFDD
+795 GISWFFSD
-803 SGEKK
+803 SEKK
-808 ATTERV
+808 NTNS
-814 YFEDTPVVDGTH
+814 PMIDGTH

-839 AELHKG
+839 AELHRG

-856 YSSTE
+856 YSSAE

-882 KVILNLTINMP
+882 KIILNLTVNMSG
-893 TTKAETDWNRVG
+893 TKEMDWNRIG
-905 EIIVEKLEDF
+905 EMIVEKLEDL

-924 DI
+924 EI